1 MTTLTREIVL
11 KNILIKMIYVMNVK
25 NITRHIVA
33 TNVLIAYAVMTNV
46 DGYFHITIRRIMLFV
61 PVVLR
66 KLTKI

>member
-1 MTTLTREIVL
+1 
-11 KNILIKMIYVMNVK
+11 MIYVMNVK